1 MTEWTVFGVIVALIG
16 FAVAVGTPIIKLN
29 STIVRLSQLVERC
42 STDLRELTDRNS
54 RSHDRIFSH
63 LEEHD
68 HTLNDHETR
77 ISILEGQK
85 K

>member
-1 MTEWTVFGVIVALIG
+1 MTEWTVVGVLVVLVGLGVSIV
-16 FAVAVGTPIIKLN
+16 TPIIKLN

-77 ISILEGQK
+77 ISILEGAK